1 MLEYLSI
8 SKTKPSFPAY
18 LDFQSLRR
26 IGIDRVQQL
35 SSKLWTDYNLHDPGV
50 TILEVLCYAITDL
63 GYRNN
68 IKIED
73 LLALNLKDANSQ
85 EYNFFTPDRLLS
97 CNPVTEL
104 DFRKRLIEI
113 PGVRNAWLERLGVVD
128 SAAVPP
134 QQVENYEPAV
144 YVDRVNGV
152 LQYRVPVG
160 QSEQTA
166 LRLNPQGL
174 YRVCLDLES
183 DRFKDANGQSYR
195 PRAEILAE
203 VKRVLCSHRNL
214 CEDFGNVVVL
224 GEEEIGLCT
233 EIELEASADPE
244 DVLVEIY
251 VRVQA
256 FLSPRLRF
264 YTLSELLD
272 RGKSPA
278 EIFAGRPSALYDPT
292 SVYRSN
298 GFIDT
303 AELAALNLPQVIH
316 TSDLYQIIMDVAGV
330 AAIKKL
336 SIVNYING
344 LPQSTGDPWCLHL
357 TPKHRPVLGLA
368 QSKVTFSK
376 GNLPFKAS
384 ADEVERRYYEQ
395 QAAGIKSPLD
405 RSELDLAV
413 PQGTHYDLADHY
425 SIHHDFPLTYG
436 ISEDGL
442 PGTASVLR
450 QGQAN
455 QLKGYLVFFDQIL
468 ANYFAQLA
476 HVRDLFSW
484 ESEVDRQQPID
495 DIQKQNRQRTYF
507 TQRLTTL
514 PGVEE
519 ILLNYLDTNPR
530 SSGEMPI
537 GYLPY
542 LDFISEDAIAYFDR
556 RNRFLDHL
564 LARFAETFSD
574 YVQLNYQLN
583 GGRRQEIDIIE
594 DKARFLREYP
604 ELSRDRFRA
613 FNYCNCDQIW
623 DTNNVSGYQKR
634 VSRLLGT
641 DLDPDR
647 HEKFWRRSLNHYQ
660 IIESALGY
668 KFSLTIDP
676 DTSPLQSKQTY
687 HTLAQAQSALDEF
700 LVFALDPAHYRRL
713 TYHFYYHYGWEVIDA
728 TGKSLVTYD
737 RQFPSQSARTASL
750 SPLLAELGGGNA
762 TVELATDTAGLVG
775 FKLTIAIIDKPA
787 QIFTSILKYPT
798 AAAARTAAATAQ
810 VQIKD
815 RGAYRGI
822 RIGAA
827 PESPTLFTYYGYGVI
842 DDRGNLLAES
852 DDSERVATVTLRDRQ
867 LNRWLSSIGS
877 NRNKLTIAGAAGSYH
892 FYLEIP
898 NAAKTHL
905 HSLNQYPTEELAGQA
920 ATAIGEH
927 LRYLSRY
934 ALQSPG
940 LSITDESG
948 NPIATTDVALDPVEV
963 FTLLNQIDPLLQ
975 IEPIP
980 GTKKRKIAGYRFKLV
995 DRQGE
1000 ILLVGTQTQ
1009 PNEDAA
1015 RSHFYRDVLS
1025 ILCESGVIASIG
1037 NDADSPLSFQVVS
1050 LQTPTQILATHPH
1063 NYPSATERDT
1073 AIDRLKLQV
1082 RTARL
1087 LTEFPEQPPAYIGI
1101 IKDGTGQILL
1111 QETQR
1116 HHYAP
1121 TGRENAKTAACQ
1133 AGNTIVELAQTRD
1146 NFRSIDAEDG
1156 SGTYSWELT
1165 NRSKDRILAVPPQTF
1180 ASQAERDRSIAAIQ
1194 AQINEEGFHVVEH
1207 ILLRPKYH
1215 PPAPAIS
1222 DNFLPISKDSP
1233 IADPSCCATVYDPY
1247 SFWISIIIPYWPT
1260 RFRNLNFRQLVERT
1274 LRLEAP
1280 AHVGLKICWI
1290 DVCQMAEFE
1299 TAYKNWLEQID
1310 LDACNSTATDR
1321 TGSLNR
1327 LLAILTTL
1335 KNVYP
1340 EGTLHDCDEGD
1351 PNDNPIVLDRTAL
1364 GTEEIQS

>member
-1 MLEYLSI
+1 MPEYPSI

-18 LDFQSLRR
+18 LDFQTLRR

-35 SSKLWTDYNLHDPGV
+35 SNKLWTDYNLHDPGV

-68 IKIED
+68 LEIED
-73 LLALNLKDANSQ
+73 LLALNLQDANSQ

-113 PGVRNAWLERLGVVD
+113 PGVRNAWLERLGTVD
-128 SAAVPP
+128 SAAVPL
-134 QQVENYEPAV
+134 QQVENYQPAV

-174 YRVCLDLES
+174 YRVYLDLES
-183 DRFKDANGQSYR
+183 DRLKDTNGQSYR
-195 PRAEILAE
+195 PQAEIVAE

-214 CEDFGNVVVL
+214 CEDFGDVVVL

-233 EIELEASADPE
+233 EIELAASADPE

-336 SIVNYING
+336 SIVNYIDG
-344 LPQSTGDPWCLHL
+344 LPQSAGDPWCLHL

-376 GNLPFKAS
+376 GNLPFRAS

-395 QAAGIKSPLD
+395 QAAGIKAPLNAN
-405 RSELDLAV
+405 ELDLSV
-413 PQGTHYDLADHY
+413 PQGNYYDLADHY

-436 ISEDGL
+436 ISADGL
-442 PGTASVLR
+442 PGTAPVLR

-468 ANYFAQLA
+468 ANYLAQLA

-484 ESEVDRQQPID
+484 DSEANRTEQ
-495 DIQKQNRQRTYF
+495 RQRTYF
-507 TQRLTTL
+507 TQLLTNL
-514 PGVEE
+514 PGVAD
-519 ILLNYLDTNPR
+519 ILLNYRQD
-530 SSGEMPI
+530 SGVS
-537 GYLPY
+537 YLND
-542 LDFISEDAIAYFDR
+542 LNLISEDSIAYFDR
-556 RNRFLDHL
+556 RNHFLDHL

-594 DKARFLREYP
+594 DKSRFLREYP

-613 FNYCNCDQIW
+613 FNYCNCDEIW

-647 HEKFWRRSLNHYQ
+647 HEKFWQRSLNHYQ

-676 DTSPLQSKQTY
+676 DTPPLQSKQTY
-687 HTLAQAQSALDEF
+687 DTLAQAQTALDEF

-713 TYHFYYHYGWEVIDA
+713 TYRFYYHYGWEVIDP
-728 TGKSLVTYD
+728 TGNRLLTYD

-750 SPLLAELGGGNA
+750 APLLADLGSGAA

-775 FKLTIAIIDKPA
+775 FKLTIAITDKPA

-798 AAAARTAAATAQ
+798 AAAAGTAAAIAQ
-810 VQIKD
+810 AQIVD
-815 RGAYRGI
+815 PRAYRGI

-827 PESPTLFTYYGYGVI
+827 PEIPTHFTYHGYGVVN
-842 DDRGNLLAES
+842 DFGNLLAES
-852 DDSERVATVTLRDRQ
+852 PDPERFPTIELRDRY
-867 LNRWLSSIGS
+867 LENWLSSIAS
-877 NRNKLTIAGAAGSYH
+877 NRDNLLTD
-892 FYLEIP
+892 FP
-898 NAAKTHL
+898 
-905 HSLNQYPTEELAGQA
+905 QQ
-920 ATAIGEH
+920 
-927 LRYLSRY
+927 
-934 ALQSPG
+934 QPG
-940 LSITDESG
+940 FVGKI
-948 NPIATTDVALDPVEV
+948 
-963 FTLLNQIDPLLQ
+963 IDP
-975 IEPIP
+975 
-980 GTKKRKIAGYRFKLV
+980 
-995 DRQGE
+995 
-1000 ILLVGTQTQ
+1000 
-1009 PNEDAA
+1009 
-1015 RSHFYRDVLS
+1015 
-1025 ILCESGVIASIG
+1025 
-1037 NDADSPLSFQVVS
+1037 
-1050 LQTPTQILATHPH
+1050 
-1063 NYPSATERDT
+1063 
-1073 AIDRLKLQV
+1073 
-1082 RTARL
+1082 
-1087 LTEFPEQPPAYIGI
+1087 
-1101 IKDGTGQILL
+1101 TGQIRL
-1111 QETQR
+1111 QELKR
-1116 HHYAP
+1116 HEYAP
-1121 TGRENAKTAACQ
+1121 NGREQAKTAACQ
-1133 AGNTIVELAQTRD
+1133 AGNTIVELVQTDD
-1146 NFRSIDAEDG
+1146 NFRRIDAEDG
-1156 SGTYSWELT
+1156 NNTYSWELT
-1165 NRSKDRILAVPPQTF
+1165 NLSKDRILAIPPQTF
-1180 ASQAERDRSIAAIQ
+1180 ATEVERDRSIAAIQ

-1207 ILLRPKYH
+1207 ILLRPKYQA
-1215 PPAPAIS
+1215 PAPAIS

-1233 IADPSCCATVYDPY
+1233 IADPSCCAAVYDPY
-1247 SFWISIIIPYWPT
+1247 SFWMSIIIPYWPT

-1299 TAYKNWLEQID
+1299 TAYKNWLEQIA
-1310 LDACNSTATDR
+1310 LAACNSTATDL

-1335 KNVYP
+1335 QNVYP
-1340 EGTLHDCDEGD
+1340 EGTLHDCEEGD

-1364 GTEEIQS
+1364 GTQEVS

>member
-1 MLEYLSI
+1 MPEYPSI

-18 LDFQSLRR
+18 LDFQALRR

-35 SSKLWTDYNLHDPGV
+35 SNKLWTDYNLHDPGV

-68 IKIED
+68 LEIED

-97 CNPVTEL
+97 CNPVTAL

-128 SAAVPP
+128 SAAIPP
-134 QQVENYEPAV
+134 QVENYQPAI
-144 YVDRVNGV
+144 YVDRINGM
-152 LQYRVPVG
+152 LQYQIPVG

-174 YRVCLDLES
+174 YRVYLDLES
-183 DRFKDANGQSYR
+183 GQSYR
-195 PRAEILAE
+195 PQAGILAE

-214 CEDFGNVVVL
+214 CEDFEDVVVL

-233 EIELEASADPE
+233 EIELAASADPE

-330 AAIKKL
+330 TAIKKL
-336 SIVNYING
+336 SIVNYIDG
-344 LPQSTGDPWCLHL
+344 LPQSAGDPWCLHL

-368 QSKVTFSK
+368 QSKVTFYK

-384 ADEVERRYYEQ
+384 ADEVKRRYYEQ
-395 QAAGIKSPLD
+395 QAAGIKAPLNAN
-405 RSELDLAV
+405 ELDLSI
-413 PQGTHYDLADHY
+413 PQGNYSDLADHY

-468 ANYFAQLA
+468 ANYLAQLA

-484 ESEVDRQQPID
+484 ESEADRTQQ
-495 DIQKQNRQRTYF
+495 RQRTYF
-507 TQRLTTL
+507 TQLLTNL
-514 PGVEE
+514 PGVED
-519 ILLNYLDTNPR
+519 ILLNYRQDSGVSYLNELD
-530 SSGEMPI
+530 
-537 GYLPY
+537 L
-542 LDFISEDAIAYFDR
+542 ISEDAIAYLDR

-623 DTNNVSGYQKR
+623 DTNNVSGFQKR

-641 DLDPDR
+641 DLAADR
-647 HEKFWRRSLNHYQ
+647 REKLWQRSLNHYQ

-676 DTSPLQSKQTY
+676 DTAPLYSNQIYPTI
-687 HTLAQAQSALDEF
+687 AQAQTALAEF
-700 LVFALDPAHYRRL
+700 LVFAGDPTHYRRL
-713 TYHFYYHYGWEVIDA
+713 TYRFYYHYGWEVTDE
-728 TGKSLVTYD
+728 TGEKLVTFD
-737 RQFPSQSARTASL
+737 RQFPSQSARNANFPSLLQDLASGTAR
-750 SPLLAELGGGNA
+750 SPQ
-762 TVELATDTAGLVG
+762 LATDSTGLVS
-775 FKLTIAIIDKPA
+775 FQLTIVVPTQPDYT
-787 QIFTSILKYPT
+787 FSSVHKYPT
-798 AAAARTAAATAQ
+798 EAAALLAAATAQ
-810 VQIKD
+810 QQILQ
-815 RGAYRGI
+815 RGAYCGV

-827 PESPTLFTYYGYGVI
+827 AGSPELFVHYGYGAI
-842 DDRGNLLAES
+842 DAQGNLVAES
-852 DDSERVATVTLRDRQ
+852 TNLDRFESSELRDRE
-867 LNRWLSSIGS
+867 LARWLSSI
-877 NRNKLTIAGAAGSYH
+877 
-892 FYLEIP
+892 
-898 NAAKTHL
+898 
-905 HSLNQYPTEELAGQA
+905 Q
-920 ATAIGEH
+920 TAQLI
-927 LRYLSRY
+927 
-934 ALQSPG
+934 
-940 LSITDESG
+940 
-948 NPIATTDVALDPVEV
+948 
-963 FTLLNQIDPLLQ
+963 
-975 IEPIP
+975 
-980 GTKKRKIAGYRFKLV
+980 
-995 DRQGE
+995 
-1000 ILLVGTQTQ
+1000 
-1009 PNEDAA
+1009 
-1015 RSHFYRDVLS
+1015 
-1025 ILCESGVIASIG
+1025 
-1037 NDADSPLSFQVVS
+1037 
-1050 LQTPTQILATHPH
+1050 
-1063 NYPSATERDT
+1063 
-1073 AIDRLKLQV
+1073 
-1082 RTARL
+1082 
-1087 LTEFPEQPPAYIGI
+1087 TEFPEQPPAYSGI
-1101 IKDGTGQILL
+1101 ITDPTGAILL
-1111 QETQR
+1111 QEIQR
-1116 HHYAP
+1116 HEFAP
-1121 TGRENAKTAACQ
+1121 TGQAPATTAACQ
-1133 AGNTIVELAQTRD
+1133 AGNRIVELVQTDD
-1146 NFRSIDAEDG
+1146 NFRRIDAEDG
-1156 SGTYSWELT
+1156 NNTYSWELT
-1165 NRSKDRILAVPPQTF
+1165 NPSKDRILAIPPQTF
-1180 ASQAERDRSIAAIQ
+1180 ATAVARDRSIAAIQ

-1207 ILLRPKYH
+1207 ILLRPKSH

-1233 IADPSCCATVYDPY
+1233 TIDTSCCATVYDPY

-1260 RFRNLNFRQLVERT
+1260 RFRNMNFRQLVERT
-1274 LRLEAP
+1274 LQLEAP

-1299 TAYKNWLEQID
+1299 TAYKNWLEQTA
-1310 LDACNSTATDR
+1310 LATCQDAATDR
-1321 TGSLNR
+1321 TGTLNR
-1327 LLAILTTL
+1327 LLAILTQL

-1364 GTEEIQS
+1364 GTDDVR